1 MKYKDKFELNCGNK
15 GQIISILTKSAI
27 IYRGVL
33 GVMVMFK
40 VKSNIQQNNAAG
52 FSLIEIAIGLMI
64 LGLLMVP
71 MLQMYK
77 EYRYKEIRTRS
88 EENLGV
94 VANALKKFVVK
105 NGRYPRPAEGN
116 IAGGAAGEGA
126 EIAVGAITFPCAV
139 NMTTVC
145 ETTGASASRA
155 YIGTIP
161 FAAIGLPKQ
170 YAIDGYGNRF
180 TYAVTKALTATGTF
194 TDGGG
199 KIQVIDQAGGNKQGT
214 SSNVH
219 YVLVSHGKNGKGT
232 TTNAGVLFANCAG
245 AGKDTENCDNDG
257 VFNSNFAT
265 INTGAAQIYARYTSD
280 VAGAN
285 YFDDYIYLAT
295 TTSSDIWTPSPNA
308 GTPDLYNRN
317 AGNIR
322 IGSWKTG
329 ITSPTALDYAT
340 YGKLLNLVAPAAKL
354 EIAGQP
360 GAPGDLKADQINV
373 NRICS
378 FTETTSSPYTGCIA
392 MSGSGAPKK
401 GNFAPI
407 IIGGD
412 ADPADGFGETSGNGI
427 YCGEKGM
434 RGIYQ
439 ADELCGNSI
448 PSGSVPVDSSCSNS
462 GWAARGISGGV
473 MYCEPAS

>member
-1 MKYKDKFELNCGNK
+1 ML
-15 GQIISILTKSAI
+15 
-27 IYRGVL
+27 
-33 GVMVMFK
+33 K
-40 VKSNIQQNNAAG
+40 VQTNNQHNSNAAG
-52 FSLIEIAIGLMI
+52 FSLIEVAIGLMI
-64 LGLLMVP
+64 IGILMVP
-71 MLQMYK
+71 ALQMYK

-105 NGRYPRPAEGN
+105 NGRYPRPAESS
-116 IAGGAAGEGA
+116 IAGGATGEGA
-126 EIAVGAITFPCAV
+126 EIAVGSITFPCST

-145 ETTGASASRA
+145 ETTGTPANRA

-161 FAAIGLPKQ
+161 FAALGLPKQ
-170 YAIDGYGNRF
+170 YTIDGYGNRF
-180 TYAVTKALTATGTF
+180 TYAVTKDLTVSGSF
-194 TDGGG
+194 SDSGG

-245 AGKDTENCDNDG
+245 AGKDLENCDNDG

-280 VAGAN
+280 VPGAD
-285 YFDDYIYLAT
+285 YFDDYIYLST
-295 TTSSDIWTPSPNA
+295 TTSSDIWTPNPNA

-322 IGSWKTG
+322 IGSWPTG
-329 ITSPTALDYAT
+329 GSLPLHDQILPVARLD
-340 YGKLLNLVAPAAKL
+340 
-354 EIAGQP
+354 IAGKSGSP
-360 GAPGDLKADQINV
+360 GNLKADQVNV
-373 NRICS
+373 NRLCAFS
-378 FTETTSSPYTGCIA
+378 DTGSYTGCIS
-392 MSGSGAPKK
+392 MSGSGLPKK

-412 ADPADGFGETSGNGI
+412 ADPADGLPETSGNGI
-427 YCGEKGM
+427 FCGAKGLY
-434 RGIYQ
+434 GIYQ
-439 ADELCGNSI
+439 ADELCRNAIPTGSI
-448 PSGSVPVDSSCSNS
+448 PVDGTCANS
-462 GWAARGISGGV
+462 GWAARKVVSGV
-473 MYCEPAS
+473 IICEPAS

>member
-1 MKYKDKFELNCGNK
+1 
-15 GQIISILTKSAI
+15 
-27 IYRGVL
+27 
-33 GVMVMFK
+33 MFK

-52 FSLIEIAIGLMI
+52 FSLIEVAIGLMI
-64 LGLLMVP
+64 LGILMVP
-71 MLQMYK
+71 SLQMYK

-126 EIAVGAITFPCAV
+126 EIALASITFPCAV

-145 ETTGASASRA
+145 ETTGAAANRA

-161 FAAIGLPKQ
+161 FAALGLPKQ

-180 TYAVTKALTATGTF
+180 TYAVTKALTVTGTF
-194 TDGGG
+194 SDAGG

-245 AGKDTENCDNDG
+245 AGKDIENCDNDS

-280 VAGAN
+280 VAGAS

-322 IGSWKTG
+322 IGSWPTG
-329 ITSPTALDYAT
+329 GTLPLHDQV
-340 YGKLLNLVAPAAKL
+340 LPVAKL
-354 EIAGQP
+354 DIAGKSGSP
-360 GAPGDLKADQINV
+360 GNLKSDQLNV
-373 NRICS
+373 NRLCAFS
-378 FTETTSSPYTGCIA
+378 DTGPPYNGCIS
-392 MSGSGAPKK
+392 MSGSGSPKK

-407 IIGGD
+407 VIGGD

-427 YCGEKGM
+427 YCGGKGM